1 MPKAPRKTMSVWA
14 QVGFYSSLGLI
25 LPAGAVGGFG
35 LGWLLDRWLHTS
47 PVLALVL
54 GLAGAGAGLIDI
66 LRILSRAERQSDTDE
81 SDHGSD
87 AG

>member
-1 MPKAPRKTMSVWA
+1 MPRTPGKQMGLWA

-47 PVLALVL
+47 PVFSLIL
-54 GLAGAGAGLIDI
+54 GLVGAAAAIIDI
-66 LRILSRAERQSDTDE
+66 LRVLTRAEKRDD
-81 SDHGSD
+81 GSD
-87 AG
+87 NGPGTG